1 MQQQQDSYHFSAE
14 EKDFVRNI
22 WKNRH
27 RQHHFL
33 LLLTILE
40 EDALVQLRAVQNEL
54 NQQGA
59 SDLVVELLISQ
70 SSSNVLEESILLA
83 IALLEG
89 GNSQVQVS
97 DRDALAGQVFLTF
110 FYSRRVSFGIC
121 MAVKWPRRDSFK
133 FSTRKS
139 SAHRR
144 SWRVWH
150 RWTVWTM
157 KNSTSSTTRF
167 SLRNPRS
174 THRTSP
180 WWPVIDNQRW
190 LPRWTI
196 HSLSILSRNHRSI
209 VFSVGQTRAELR
221 NNASVS
227 SDLGMSSFEQVQ
239 ALEAISVTYQGGLKM
254 MNETPSTSP
263 GSFDAFDLQ

>member
-1 MQQQQDSYHFSAE
+1 MQQQQDSYHFSAK

-27 RQHHFL
+27 PPFL
-33 LLLTILE
+33 LLLILE
-40 EDALVQLRAVQNEL
+40 EDALEQLRAVQNEL

-70 SSSNVLEESILLA
+70 SSSNVLEESIHLA

-97 DRDALAGQVFLTF
+97 DTLASHLFLTV
-110 FYSRRVSFGIC
+110 FYSRPVSFGIC
-121 MAVKWPRRDSFK
+121 MAVKWRRRDSFK
-133 FSTRKS
+133 FSTRRS

-167 SLRNPRS
+167 SLRNHRS
-174 THRTSP
+174 THRASR
-180 WWPVIDNQRW
+180 WWPVIDNQPW
-190 LPRWTI
+190 LLRWTI
-196 HSLSILSRNHRSI
+196 HSLSILSQNHRSI
-209 VFSVGQTRAELR
+209 VFSVGRTRAGLTK
-221 NNASVS
+221 NTSMS
-227 SDLGMSSFEQVQ
+227 FDLGMSSFEQVQ
-239 ALEAISVTYQGGLKM
+239 ALEAISATYQGGLKM